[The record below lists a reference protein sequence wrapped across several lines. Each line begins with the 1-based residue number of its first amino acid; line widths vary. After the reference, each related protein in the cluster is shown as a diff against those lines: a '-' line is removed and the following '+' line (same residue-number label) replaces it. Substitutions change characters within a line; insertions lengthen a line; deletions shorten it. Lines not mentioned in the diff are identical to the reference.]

1 MKKTLIATTLLLSSG
16 LIFATEQ
23 SHEHN
28 APHSKSTIDHD
39 NSAVMD
45 KKMPMMHE
53 SLQKMRSQMAEIHQS
68 QDPDKR
74 ENLLMSHMNN
84 MQDMMKMMGRGMN
97 MSEGNMG
104 EMPQDG
110 MMEGKQQ
117 NMMEMM
123 NRQGMMEKRMNMMQ
137 MMMDQMIQNQAAS
150 KETCNIRD
158 KLNDHMKMK

>member
-1 MKKTLIATTLLLSSG
+1 MKKTLIATTLLFSSG

-28 APHSKSTIDHD
+28 APHSKSTIDQD
-39 NSAVMD
+39 NSAVMEQN
-45 KKMPMMHE
+45 MPMMHE
-53 SLQKMRSQMAEIHQS
+53 SLQKMRSQMDEFHQT

-74 ENLLMSHMNN
+74 ESLLKSHMNS
-84 MQDMMKMMGRGMN
+84 MQDMMRMMGRGMN
-97 MSEGNMG
+97 MSDGKMM
-104 EMPQDG
+104 EMPQDR
-110 MMEGKQQ
+110 MMENKQE
-117 NMMEMM
+117 NIMGIM